1 MKWSNAG
8 AKHASS
14 KAASGKARGV
24 EDRVV
29 AGGPAAGDS
38 EVARE
43 AGEEEC

>member
-14 KAASGKARGV
+14 KAASEKARGV

-29 AGGPAAGDS
+29 AGGPAGDS